1 VTGHPDRPNTP
12 EDEQPRD
19 IGTVSPGMPPLS
31 RPGSAA
37 LPGLDS
43 DLPYRSYEPDDA
55 EDDGTDDP
63 VDQQPG

>member
-1 VTGHPDRPNTP
+1 
-12 EDEQPRD
+12 
-19 IGTVSPGMPPLS
+19 MPPLS

-37 LPGLDS
+37 LPGLDT